1 MHASRKTEPLGYSGP
16 RMTSGSFLST
26 ASVVTIL
33 ACVALLTVVS
43 TLALAPLEER
53 LGRRRYSV
61 AFACC
66 LVGIWGLAVLAVT
79 LIRRTI

>member
-1 MHASRKTEPLGYSGP
+1 MHANRKTERFGYSGP
-16 RMTSGSFLST
+16 GMTSGYYLST

-33 ACVALLTVVS
+33 VCVALLTVVS

-53 LGRRRYSV
+53 LGRRRYLV

-66 LVGIWGLAVLAVT
+66 LVAIWGLAVLVVT